1 MREID
6 NNKPNSTVNFQGIQ
20 RPVQEEPVAEA
31 TSATPQETKELNDLS
46 AMPAASLGQSQVTS
60 DSVGSDMKFLE
71 KNPAVAKAIM
81 QAVDKYAETHTEEE
95 TLQMLE
101 KAHQEFVSKK

>member
-20 RPVQEEPVAEA
+20 KPAQEEAAAEA
-31 TSATPQETKELNDLS
+31 TKVTQETRELNDWS
-46 AMPAASLGQSQVTS
+46 AMPAASLGQSQVTA
-60 DSVGSDMKFLE
+60 DSIGSDMKFLE
-71 KNPAVAKAIM
+71 KNPAVAEAIM
-81 QAVDKYAETHTEEE
+81 QAVDKYAQTHTEAE

-101 KAHQEFVSKK
+101 KAHQEFVGKK

>member
-20 RPVQEEPVAEA
+20 KPVQEEPVAEA
-31 TSATPQETKELNDLS
+31 TPVSAQETKELNDLS

-60 DSVGSDMKFLE
+60 DSVASDMKFLE
-71 KNPAVAKAIM
+71 KNPALAKAMM
-81 QAVDKYAETHTEEE
+81 QAIDKYAETHTEEE
-95 TLQMLE
+95 TLQMIE
-101 KAHQEFVSKK
+101 KAHQEFVKK

>member
-20 RPVQEEPVAEA
+20 KPVQEEPIAEA
-31 TSATPQETKELNDLS
+31 PQSAQETKELNDLS

-60 DSVGSDMKFLE
+60 DSIGSDMKFLE
-71 KNPAVAKAIM
+71 KNPAIANAIM
-81 QAVDKYAETHTEEE
+81 QAVDKYAETHTEDE

>member
-6 NNKPNSTVNFQGIQ
+6 NNKPNSTVNFQGI
-20 RPVQEEPVAEA
+20 PKPAQEEPIAEA
-31 TSATPQETKELNDLS
+31 QQTAHETKELNDLS

-60 DSVGSDMKFLE
+60 DSIGSDMKFLE
-71 KNPAVAKAIM
+71 KNPAIANAIM
-81 QAVDKYAETHTEEE
+81 QAVDKYAQTHTEDE

>member
-6 NNKPNSTVNFQGIQ
+6 NNKPNSVNFTSI
-20 RPVQEEPVAEA
+20 PKIAQEEPVAETA
-31 TSATPQETKELNDLS
+31 APVQETKELSDLS
-46 AMPAASLGQSQVTS
+46 AMPAASLGKSQVTP
-60 DSVGSDMKFLE
+60 DSIEGDMKFLE

-81 QAVDKYAETHTEEE
+81 QAVDKYAQTHTEEE

-101 KAHQEFVSKK
+101 KAHQEFASKK